1 MEAQSRVEKGALS
14 VRARAA
20 MDFMLVIIAIAIF
33 CLTVVMN
40 GVVMVHFSDEQDKNQ
55 AWLPKLV
62 V

>member
-1 MEAQSRVEKGALS
+1 M
-14 VRARAA
+14 RARAA